1 MGFIDSIINVV
12 YENWRKNNEEIAAS
26 DYDIHISG

>member
-1 MGFIDSIINVV
+1 MGFIDSIDVV
-12 YENWRKNNEEIAAS
+12 NENRRKNNEEIAAS